1 MPLTHQ
7 LLGRL
12 IGAERP
18 SVSNALARLAHAG
31 LVTGQGDE
39 WHLHGQLHDQ
49 IASLMDSPEPRSEPV
64 LATLRDVH
72 PA

>member
-1 MPLTHQ
+1 VPLTHQ

-18 SVSNALARLAHAG
+18 SVSHALSRLAHAG

-39 WHLHGQLHDQ
+39 WHLHGQPQ
-49 IASLMDSPEPRSEPV
+49 AQFASLLDSADAGTEGM
-64 LATLRDVH
+64 LASLGDLRL
-72 PA
+72 A